1 MNKKRLFIQ
10 VAAAIVLYVVISL
23 ILEKEY
29 TQPVI
34 VREILEGVVFGLL
47 YGVFVYFREKFKN
60 KKE

>member
-34 VREILEGVVFGLL
+34 IREILEGVVFGLL